1 MVKRRSLNDA
11 LSPEEEAFLKQEKQ
25 TKPQA
30 PKPKPKKKETPPMAR
45 PALKEKFDQEPSSA
59 PANASQHYSLT
70 GNGAI
75 NARIDPAITSALL
88 RASTDRRIAGL
99 TPFTQRDIIAEALTE
114 WMKKRGYLK

>member
-25 TKPQA
+25 TEPQA
-30 PKPKPKKKETPPMAR
+30 PKPKKKETQPMAR
-45 PALKEKFDQEPSSA
+45 PALKEKFDQEQSSVA
-59 PANASQHYSLT
+59 ANAAAHYSLT

-88 RASTDRRIAGL
+88 RASTDRRIAGQ
-99 TPFTQRDIIAEALTE
+99 TPFTQRDIIAEALIE